1 MEELRI
7 LVTGGAGFMG
17 SHIVDSLMKSGC
29 HVLVVDNLSSGSIEN
44 IRRWLDHPRFSFLK
58 ADLKRRHGHWN
69 ERVGE
74 VDAVLHLAAN
84 PEVRISA
91 TEPKVHF
98 DENVMATFNVLEAAR
113 REDIDVLVFAST
125 SAVYGE
131 GGDRPVKEEHPK
143 KPISVYG
150 ASKLACEIL
159 IETYHRL
166 YGLKSLI
173 LRYAN
178 VIGPRIRHSVVLDFI
193 AKLRKN
199 PCELE
204 ILGDGTQRRSFI
216 YVSDAVSATLHLLD
230 LMLDGAFSC
239 EAFNVGNED
248 WMSIREV
255 ADVVVDIMGLSD
267 VRYIFKPMTPDGRG
281 WPGDVKKIRLDIGKL
296 KATGWRP
303 SLSSAEAVRKTA
315 EALLGEG
322 T

>member
-1 MEELRI
+1 M
-7 LVTGGAGFMG
+7 
-17 SHIVDSLMKSGC
+17 
-29 HVLVVDNLSSGSIEN
+29 
-44 IRRWLDHPRFSFLK
+44 
-58 ADLKRRHGHWN
+58 
-69 ERVGE
+69 
-74 VDAVLHLAAN
+74 
-84 PEVRISA
+84 
-91 TEPKVHF
+91 
-98 DENVMATFNVLEAAR
+98 
-113 REDIDVLVFAST
+113 
-125 SAVYGE
+125 YGE

-143 KPISVYG
+143 KPISIYG

-216 YVSDAVSATLHLLD
+216 YVSDAVSATLHLLG

-239 EAFNVGNED
+239 EAFNIGNED

-255 ADVVVDIMGLSD
+255 ADVVVDVMGLPD

-281 WPGDVKKIRLDIGKL
+281 WPGDVKKIKLDISKL

-303 SLSSAEAVRKTA
+303 SLNSAEAVRKTA
-315 EALLGEG
+315 EALLREG